1 MKLAVVPSRTKGWL
15 SDCYHG
21 NDVSKGAL
29 VVATTHYGEIKRFA
43 QEHDD
48 FVPAAMAFDRETLTP
63 KYQLKIGEVGD
74 SQALWIAR
82 KMKMEPQLIE
92 RRLII
97 FSGKNTLLI
106 EVYLNP

>member
-1 MKLAVVPSRTKGWL
+1 M
-15 SDCYHG
+15 
-21 NDVSKGAL
+21 

-92 RRLII
+92 KAAHYIQRKEYPTNRSLFKPLKAKRNDLCHVCRR
-97 FSGKNTLLI
+97 NTPLSKR
-106 EVYLNP
+106 